1 MMTWQGFPLPLFRR
15 SSNKL
20 EAARGR
26 PRLAPAIAR
35 QASRPINPP
44 HPVSQ
49 WKQTSFGA
57 SSALALLSL
66 CLFLQPNLQQ
76 ICSIPGTC
84 RLQRARDTERRYRA
98 EDSGTSVI
106 CAAAAAVTLSTELAW
121 PGSATSLCTL
131 QSQLVT
137 SGAPEEWWTWI
148 EQINDNTFNV
158 DKTFL
163 TQCRDW
169 ETFLKFRVTVLQ
181 KYQENVSKFTPSYSR

>member
-1 MMTWQGFPLPLFRR
+1 MMTWQGFPLPLLRR

-57 SSALALLSL
+57 SSAIPTLPSYNQTCSRYAASL
-66 CLFLQPNLQQ
+66 GPADCRG
-76 ICSIPGTC
+76 PGTLSAGTEQRTPGHLWSVQ
-84 RLQRARDTERRYRA
+84 RLQRWHWA
-98 EDSGTSVI
+98 
-106 CAAAAAVTLSTELAW
+106 LSW

-181 KYQENVSKFTPSYSR
+181 KYQENVSKFTPSHSR